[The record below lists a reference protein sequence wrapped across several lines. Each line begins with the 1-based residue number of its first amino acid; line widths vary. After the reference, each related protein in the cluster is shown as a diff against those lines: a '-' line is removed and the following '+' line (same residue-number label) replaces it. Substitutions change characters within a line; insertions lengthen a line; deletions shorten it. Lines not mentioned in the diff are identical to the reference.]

1 VAGTKGAVGTG
12 GAPGAG
18 RYRGTVGDDPER
30 EPGKAPADEAP
41 AGKAPAD
48 EAPAGEAPEAPL
60 RFDDWRRRSAT
71 GVVMTGIALGFREAL
86 ELPDQRPALV
96 IEAPGGPGDPDR
108 PIDLHFDPD
117 DPSATVAVVRR
128 PNATATGDQSEPP
141 EEREPGDQPEAGE
154 EREGGAG
161 PARRR

>member
-1 VAGTKGAVGTG
+1 MGAGA
-12 GAPGAG
+12 APDAG
-18 RYRGTVGDDPER
+18 RYRGAVGDDPER
-30 EPGKAPADEAP
+30 EPGEDGEDSEEAP
-41 AGKAPAD
+41 V
-48 EAPAGEAPEAPL
+48 GETPETPL

-128 PNATATGDQSEPP
+128 RGESAAVDQPEPP
-141 EEREPGDQPEAGE
+141 AQREPVDGPEPGDQRGPGGHRGPGGQPED
-154 EREGGAG
+154 GAG
-161 PARRR
+161 PARRP